1 MHEVAEFTYDNK
13 GNLQQYD
20 VLMSRSKIKCG
31 MLCMKDIFC
40 DAFVYNTATN
50 ECSVYTTTQ
59 SPSSTSAENLDV
71 MVLNAGHSDSVV
83 LRPISGTSMYMLTH
97 FANKKCGLACDKM

>member
-1 MHEVAEFTYDNK
+1 MHEVAEFTFDNK

-59 SPSSTSAENLDV
+59 SPPSTSADNKDV

>member
-1 MHEVAEFTYDNK
+1 
-13 GNLQQYD
+13 
-20 VLMSRSKIKCG
+20 

-59 SPSSTSAENLDV
+59 SPPSTSADNIDV